1 MVFLFAFRSRFDYR
15 NLYDDRQGFVG
26 TPGPAMW
33 RGSPACFAAERPPPR
48 VSFLRVFGPCGL
60 QPFSQQSAPRLN
72 ELAGVVP
79 RAGYETPEQVMSVVR
94 EGVKT
99 YTDVLR
105 AAGVKPE

>member
-1 MVFLFAFRSRFDYR
+1 P
-15 NLYDDRQGFVG
+15 VG
-26 TPGPAMW
+26 TPAPIVAAL
-33 RGSPACFAAERPPPR
+33 GSAFQAAIQR
-48 VSFLRVFGPCGL
+48 SA
-60 QPFSQQSAPRLN
+60 SQLN

-79 RAGYETPEQVMSVVR
+79 RAGYETPDQVMNLVR

>member
-1 MVFLFAFRSRFDYR
+1 MLAPAGTPAPVVAALGTAFR
-15 NLYDDRQGFVG
+15 
-26 TPGPAMW
+26 
-33 RGSPACFAAERPPPR
+33 AAI
-48 VSFLRVFGPCGL
+48 
-60 QPFSQQSAPRLN
+60 QQIAPRLN

>member
-1 MVFLFAFRSRFDYR
+1 MLAPA
-15 NLYDDRQGFVG
+15 G
-26 TPGPAMW
+26 TPAPIV
-33 RGSPACFAAERPPPR
+33 AALGAA
-48 VSFLRVFGPCGL
+48 F
-60 QPFSQQSAPRLN
+60 QAAIQQSAPRLN

-79 RAGYETPEQVMSVVR
+79 RAGYETPDQVMNLVR

>member
-1 MVFLFAFRSRFDYR
+1 LGTAFR
-15 NLYDDRQGFVG
+15 
-26 TPGPAMW
+26 
-33 RGSPACFAAERPPPR
+33 AAI
-48 VSFLRVFGPCGL
+48 
-60 QPFSQQSAPRLN
+60 QQSAPRLN